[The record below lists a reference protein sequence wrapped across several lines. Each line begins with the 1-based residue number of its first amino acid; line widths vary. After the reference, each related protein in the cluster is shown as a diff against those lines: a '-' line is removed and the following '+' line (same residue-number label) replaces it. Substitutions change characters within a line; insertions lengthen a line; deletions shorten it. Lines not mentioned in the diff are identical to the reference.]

1 MNIEEEGKRVIRIIK
16 RIKSD
21 RNRACYQNILALA
34 KRENKGLYSEHIK
47 EIVKNLV
54 ERNIITNINK
64 DKPDME
70 SFKLVSTEIMETDND
85 KNNKIGDDNT
95 QSTEQYIN
103 DKFYETL
110 TNKIKQEVK
119 NAIKAET
126 SNDRKRTRDK

>member
-21 RNRACYQNILALA
+21 RNRACYKNILSLA
-34 KRENKGLYSEHIK
+34 KRENKDLDNEHIK
-47 EIVKNLV
+47 EIVNNLL

-70 SFKLVSTEIMETDND
+70 SFKLVSTENMETEND
-85 KNNKIGDDNT
+85 KNNKIGNENT
-95 QSTEQYIN
+95 QSTEQYIT

-126 SNDRKRTRDK
+126 LSNTIRP